1 MRLPISFSYRWMA
14 LRVYKLYLSPQR
26 KYYKKLKNI
35 LGFVPGNIRLYR
47 MAFRHK
53 SVAVAIKEGVKNSN
67 ERLEFLGDAVL
78 GSVIAE
84 LLFKLYPYKGEGFL
98 TEMRSKIV
106 SRANLN
112 QLSRKLGLNEL
123 IEYDKRLIHF
133 SAKQGSLLGDAFEA
147 LIGAVYLD
155 KGYAFTREL
164 LLERIVKAHV
174 DIHTLEMTETNFK
187 SRLIEWCQH
196 NNKEVQFEP
205 IANPEGETNKMF
217 SVRVLVDGEECGIG
231 RDFNKKSAE
240 KLAAEKACE
249 YLKILDAV

>member
-1 MRLPISFSYRWMA
+1 MPFSRI
-14 LRVYKLYLSPQR
+14 YKLYISPDR
-26 KYYKKLKNI
+26 EYVKKLKNL
-35 LGFVPGNIRLYR
+35 LGFVPGNVHLYK

-53 SVAVAIKEGVKNSN
+53 SVAVTIKEGAKNSN

-78 GSVIAE
+78 GSVVAE
-84 LLFKLYPYKGEGFL
+84 LLFKKYPYKDEGFL

-112 QLSRKLGLNEL
+112 QLSRKLGFNEL
-123 IEYDKRLIHF
+123 IQFDARMISF
-133 SAKQGSLLGDAFEA
+133 PNKQGSLLGDAFEA

-155 KGYAFTREL
+155 KGYVFTKSFL
-164 LLERIVKAHV
+164 LNRIIKPHV
-174 DIHTLEMTETNFK
+174 DIHLLEQTETNFK

-196 NNKEVQFEP
+196 TGKEILFQQTD
-205 IANPEGETNKMF
+205 NPEGESSKMF
-217 SVRVLVDGEECGIG
+217 SIEVLVDGVVCGLG

-249 YLKILDAV
+249 LLKILEVD